1 MSSNKVRDLPKREQL
16 TAWWLALPAPVRYAA
31 LLLLVAVVEALTGA
45 DLSSVVEEPAQ
56 AAGL

>member
-1 MSSNKVRDLPKREQL
+1 MKREHL